1 MKSPATNPTPARV
14 AKRAPGRATETMNA
28 DELKIAQSRLQSYL
42 KQLEQEQLRLA
53 ADLAKKK
60 ARRDAAGAAPS
71 PAAANQERLE
81 RIESRLRRSEDLAAR
96 QTRFMRKLRAV
107 YARNERLLDMIA
119 QRLDEIESGAL
130 PEAGGETLKH
140 ELMQMLLE
148 LNQMRERREELAR
161 RVQSD

>member
-1 MKSPATNPTPARV
+1 MKSPATNRAPARV
-14 AKRAPGRATETMNA
+14 VKRAKGRSVETMNS
-28 DELKIAQSRLQSYL
+28 DDLKVAQSRLQSYL
-42 KQLEQEQLRLA
+42 KQLEQEQVRLTA
-53 ADLAKKK
+53 ELANKK
-60 ARRDAAGAAPS
+60 ARREAAGAGVS
-71 PAAANQERLE
+71 PAAANHERLE
-81 RIESRLRRSEDLAAR
+81 RLESRLRRSEDLAAR

-130 PEAGGETLKH
+130 PESGGETLKH

-161 RVQSD
+161 RVQAD